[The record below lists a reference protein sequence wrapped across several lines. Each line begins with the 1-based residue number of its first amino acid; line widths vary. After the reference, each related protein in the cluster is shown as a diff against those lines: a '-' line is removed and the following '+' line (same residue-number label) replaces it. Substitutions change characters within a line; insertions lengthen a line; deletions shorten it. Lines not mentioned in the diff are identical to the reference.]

1 MRNFLL
7 ILILFALVG
16 CVDTQQKEQTGPWNE
31 KYDFVYELPPIV
43 YHYDH
48 GMLAGSYPPGV
59 ETTEVSF
66 NDVCNY
72 MGHVCLCGAGGY
84 KIAEKAV
91 NALSDPGENLEK
103 GDFVF
108 ISSRDHSV
116 SDVIAFVLGVSKR
129 DNPEKNQYFVDTDIE
144 APKREYHYYIAFPA
158 KEKAVHV
165 IYRKHLLIGNEEMD
179 KLWKVELAFEDDPDS
194 VSKSDKEL
202 YSNIMHQM
210 VSDVLLDGKNNLI
223 EVEPIEYTEFTTRLE
238 SLKSKY
244 EK

>member
-1 MRNFLL
+1 MRNL
-7 ILILFALVG
+7 ILLLTVIFIAG
-16 CVDTQQKEQTGPWNE
+16 CQNMQQKEQAGPWNE
-31 KYDFVYELPPIV
+31 RYDFIYELPPII

-59 ETTEVSF
+59 ETTKVSF

-91 NALSDPGENLEK
+91 DALAGPGENLEK
-103 GDFVF
+103 GDFII

-116 SDVIAFVLGVSKR
+116 SDVIAFTLGLSKR
-129 DNPEKNQYFVDTDIE
+129 NNPDKNQYFIDSEIE
-144 APKREYHYYIAFPA
+144 APKREYHYYIAFPE

-179 KLWKVELAFEDDPDS
+179 KLWKVELAFEDDPAS
-194 VSKSDKEL
+194 VKESDKKL
-202 YSNIMHQM
+202 YSDVMFDM
-210 VSDVLLDGKNNLI
+210 VSNVLLDKKEGLI
-223 EVEPIEYTEFTTRLE
+223 EVEPVEYSEFTSRLN
-238 SLKSKY
+238 SVKD
-244 EK
+244 